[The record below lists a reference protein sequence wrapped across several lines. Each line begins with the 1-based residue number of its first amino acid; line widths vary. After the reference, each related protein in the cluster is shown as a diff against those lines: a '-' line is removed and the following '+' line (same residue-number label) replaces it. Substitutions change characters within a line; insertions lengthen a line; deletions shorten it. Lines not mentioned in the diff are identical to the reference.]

1 MDYHNLEEE
10 CLAYKLVKE
19 RYHFELQQKNELN
32 HMVSIP
38 AALISGISAF
48 IAFVCSS
55 FPEKNESYFWY
66 GFFIF
71 FILSIIGL
79 ILALIFLFRHQLG
92 RKYEYVSSPQEIYN
106 YEKECEKIIKNAGI
120 EVFLPKTNN
129 LVSDFI
135 FERYAECAE
144 TNKCSNNA
152 KKDDYRRLMLTT
164 VASYIVLTIAFACK
178 MFITNDK
185 VSEIKIK
192 EIPSIEVKMNDDVA
206 VKNNSAFEVKIKDSV
221 YVNSNHK
228 VKRKRSKSK
237 TSKTKK
243 ETYND
248 CIQQR

>member
-19 RYHFELQQKNELN
+19 RYYFELQQKNELN

-38 AALISGISAF
+38 AALISGITAF

-55 FPEKNESYFWY
+55 FPEKSDSYFWY
-66 GFFIF
+66 VFFIF

-79 ILALIFLFRHQLG
+79 IFALIFLFRHQLG
-92 RKYEYVSSPQEIYN
+92 RKYEYVSSPQEIYD
-106 YEKECEKIIKNAGI
+106 YEKECERRIKNVGI
-120 EVFLPKTNN
+120 EVFLPKTNS

-144 TNKCSNNA
+144 TNKQSNNE
-152 KKDDYRRLMLTT
+152 KKDDYRRLILTI
-164 VASYIVLTIAFACK
+164 VASFIVLTIAFACK
-178 MFITNDK
+178 MFITSDK
-185 VSEIKIK
+185 VSKIKI
-192 EIPSIEVKMNDDVA
+192 ESIPPIEVKVNDDV
-206 VKNNSAFEVKIKDSV
+206 VVRNNSVLEVKIKDSV

-228 VKRKRSKSK
+228 VKRKKSKSK

-243 ETYND
+243 ETYDD
-248 CIQQR
+248 CIQRR